1 MSQWS
6 AYLYDGKTAERRVV
20 SVKLTVPGYIVV
32 QELSALARYRLE
44 DVSVSNQLGNQPAR
58 VTLPD
63 GASIEIASP
72 DEFYAVLAE
81 SQGGG
86 QWLHKWESRW
96 LFVLAALLITV
107 GLAVATYIWGIPAAA
122 KVVAFQ
128 LPRDIDRTIGAE
140 GLALLDQHVFESSV
154 LDSDRQTELELVF
167 AGVVATVGEGDG
179 YSLEFRAAESM
190 GANALALPSGIV
202 VITDDLVQLA
212 DNDDELAAVLAH
224 EIGHV
229 RNRHAL
235 RALLQNSVV
244 AGSVLL
250 VTGDISAASSLA
262 AAVPTLLSR
271 ANYSREF
278 ELEADGVAREY
289 LLASNIPLSRFGDI
303 ILRMDE
309 RDAGTAV
316 SDLLSTHPAAT
327 DRAKAFQ

>member
-6 AYLYDGKTAERRVV
+6 AYLYDGKTSERRLV

-44 DVSVSNQLGNQPAR
+44 DVSVSKQLGNQPAR

-63 GASIEIASP
+63 GASVDIATP

-81 SQGGG
+81 SQGSG
-86 QWLHKWESRW
+86 QWLHIWESHW
-96 LFVLAALLITV
+96 LLVLAALLFTL
-107 GLAVATYIWGIPAAA
+107 GLAAATYEWGIPAAA
-122 KVVAFQ
+122 KTVAFQ
-128 LPRDIDRTIGAE
+128 LPRNIDQTIGAE
-140 GLALLDQHVFESSV
+140 GLALLDQHVFEPST
-154 LDSDRQTELELVF
+154 LDSLRQAELASVF
-167 AGVVATVGEGDG
+167 AGVVATVGEGG
-179 YSLEFRAAESM
+179 SYSLKFRAAESM
-190 GANALALPSGIV
+190 GANALALPSGII
-202 VITDDLVQLA
+202 VITDDLVRLA
-212 DNDDELAAVLAH
+212 ANDDELAAVLAH

-250 VTGDISAASSLA
+250 LTGDVSAASSLA
-262 AAVPTLLSR
+262 AAIPTLLAQ

-278 ELEADGVAREY
+278 ELEADTVAREY
-289 LLASNIPLSRFGDI
+289 LLLGNIPLSRFRDI

-309 RDAGTAV
+309 REAGTAV
-316 SDLLSTHPAAT
+316 SNLLSTHPAAI
-327 DRAKAFQ
+327 DRARAFE

>member
-96 LFVLAALLITV
+96 LFVVAALLITV

-316 SDLLSTHPAAT
+316 SDLLSTHPAAI